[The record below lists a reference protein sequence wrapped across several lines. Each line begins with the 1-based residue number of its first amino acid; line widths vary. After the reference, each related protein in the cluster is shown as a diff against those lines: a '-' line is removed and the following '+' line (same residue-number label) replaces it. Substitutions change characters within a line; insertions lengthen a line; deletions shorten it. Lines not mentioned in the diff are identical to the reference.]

1 VTIRLVAGRA
11 NAATRN
17 LVSAALIFAGVH
29 PAGFAKRDGIAR
41 DRTPVVSI
49 VDRDRV
55 GRLSPD
61 VRPAR

>member
-1 VTIRLVAGRA
+1 VTIRHVAGRA

-17 LVSAALIFAGVH
+17 PVPAALIFAGVH
-29 PAGFAKRDGIAR
+29 ATGFAKRNGIAR

-61 VRPAR
+61 VGPAR